1 MNSKLDRILSLDTE
15 QMFSVQIDISGE
27 LYVSLD
33 MKEVPMITLPGNLT
47 EAVSYYLERLFEA
60 ISSLTSL

>member
-1 MNSKLDRILSLDTE
+1 
-15 QMFSVQIDISGE
+15 MFSVQIDISGE

-33 MKEVPMITLPGNLT
+33 MKEVPMNTLPGNLT
-47 EAVSYYLERLFEA
+47 EAVSYYLESLFEA